1 MCFGVQYLFCLP
13 SYNGNYFFKP
23 FERKKTGGKEKKKK
37 QNKSGPQKSFSQTHV
52 FGFSAGGSSGSPML
66 FLGK

>member
-23 FERKKTGGKEKKKK
+23 FERKKTGGKEKKN
-37 QNKSGPQKSFSQTHV
+37 NKINQALRRVFPKLMCSDSLLGGPVGHPCF
-52 FGFSAGGSSGSPML
+52 F
-66 FLGK
+66 